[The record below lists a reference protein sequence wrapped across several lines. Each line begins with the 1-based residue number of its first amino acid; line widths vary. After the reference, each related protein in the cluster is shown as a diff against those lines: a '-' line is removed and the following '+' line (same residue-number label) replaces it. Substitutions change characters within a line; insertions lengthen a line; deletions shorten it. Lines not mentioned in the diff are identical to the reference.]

1 MKITDI
7 YLTQGYEAEKFVTNI
22 NSKIVEFQR
31 NGGVVEVQYSN
42 SVTGTT
48 IVYSAL
54 IIRRQK

>member
-7 YLTQGYEAEKFVTNI
+7 HLTQDVEAEKFVTSV
-22 NSKIVEFQR
+22 NSKIIEFQR
-31 NGGVVEVQYSN
+31 SNGVAEVQYSN

-48 IVYSAL
+48 IIYSAL

>member
-1 MKITDI
+1 MKITNTH
-7 YLTQGYEAEKFVTNI
+7 LTQSYEAEKFVTNVD
-22 NSKIVEFQR
+22 SKIVEFQR

-48 IVYSAL
+48 IIYSAL